1 MFVLYRV
8 KSSDDFY
15 GIHKQ

>member
-8 KSSDDFY
+8 KSSIDFY
-15 GIHKQ
+15 GV